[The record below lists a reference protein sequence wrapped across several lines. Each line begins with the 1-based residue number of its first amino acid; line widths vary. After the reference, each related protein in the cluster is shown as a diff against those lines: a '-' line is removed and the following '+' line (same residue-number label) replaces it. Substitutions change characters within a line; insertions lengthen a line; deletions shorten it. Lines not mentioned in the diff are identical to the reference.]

1 MAHPV
6 LVLVDPDDGRRQR
19 FGAAFQRH
27 FELYSFA
34 SADLAAS
41 AAVTMRAGVVVAHM
55 EQHLGDG
62 LDLCAELRAAS
73 RGWPCLLV
81 VHGQGRQA
89 RERGAAMVVVGR
101 HGADLVLPQEL
112 EPGVL
117 LRAVARRLKGFAL
130 AVEEA
135 GADLVSPAS
144 RASMT
149 AALPTL
155 RVPRPSIAIPSG
167 VDVQGFFWRLDRHLT
182 WPAIR
187 QALLRP
193 RTPLIEDLPE
203 EEDFP
208 WSQALLARA
217 SGRNLRVVL
226 AKPVTPLVRRLPVD
240 RRPSWREVLR
250 AEVNAHNLRVLLG
263 GGLARAA

>member
-1 MAHPV
+1 MSLPV

-19 FGAAFQRH
+19 FSAAFQRH

-41 AAVTMRAGVVVAHM
+41 AAITMRAGVVVAHL

-62 LDLCAELRAAS
+62 LDLCAELRAACRS
-73 RGWPCLLV
+73 WPCLLV

-101 HGADLVLPQEL
+101 QGADLVLAQEL
-112 EPGVL
+112 EPAVL

-130 AVEEA
+130 AAEEA
-135 GADLVSPAS
+135 TGEGPSASPRLSAS
-144 RASMT
+144 
-149 AALPTL
+149 LPLL
-155 RVPRPSIAIPSG
+155 RVPRPSIAIPSS
-167 VDVQGFFWRLDRHLT
+167 VEVQGFFWRLDRHLT

-187 QALLRP
+187 AALVRP
-193 RTPLIEDLPE
+193 RTPLIEALPE
-203 EEDFP
+203 DEDFT

-217 SGRNLRVVL
+217 SGRNLRAVL

-240 RRPSWREVLR
+240 RPPAWHEVLR
-250 AEVNAHNLRVLLG
+250 AEVNAHNLRVLLRG
-263 GGLARAA
+263 ASARAA